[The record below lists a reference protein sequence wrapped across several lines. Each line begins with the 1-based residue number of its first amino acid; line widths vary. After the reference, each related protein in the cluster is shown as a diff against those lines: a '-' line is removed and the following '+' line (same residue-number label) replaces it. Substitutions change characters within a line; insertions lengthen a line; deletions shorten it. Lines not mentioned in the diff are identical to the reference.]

1 MNKTLFSIVIACTLS
16 WMGAHAQPIISYDF
30 ESKIGSYEEI
40 TGGTIILSN
49 ESLGNILNSTAFYG
63 PNVEDRT
70 DELKTVT
77 GIPIGFDF
85 TFNDTKMN
93 QFAISGGGFIVFGK
107 DQVTIK
113 PADPYY
119 LFTSSDEGQNN
130 AVASSSLGQTH
141 ADIDTEISYKLIG
154 TTGQRVLVI
163 QYKNLGLMSRWQDE
177 VLAKAQM
184 QFRIYEE
191 SSKIEII
198 YKDWKRDDDGMSLNT
213 RTGIKGTI
221 ANDLLTLTTSTQNW
235 QDAQPAISEVKE
247 ISWDSTFYPADGL
260 TYTFTPAAD
269 CETPKNQPTELKLTP
284 TTISLNGE
292 FTAVFGADHYL
303 VILNENES
311 LTSLPVDGKIYN
323 VNDKLGDGT
332 IIAYSTEATFT
343 TPETLTLTGAK
354 KYYIHVFSVNAFCS
368 YGPKYNTNNP
378 LTGNITTL
386 PEPPQTIKVTENN
399 YNEITLGI
407 TPNAANN
414 TFIVAI
420 TTEYDTNEW
429 GNVLIDGKFGKPTKE
444 LKVGDAIEGGG
455 KVIYKGKENSVKVS
469 DLTENTLYH
478 FKAWSIDEQENISS
492 TSVTDNISTWGKVP
506 YIPNFVQMPYY
517 EVPFGWGV
525 EGSDFRLENNYE
537 LSCKINQ
544 NAAGTTNA
552 LTTPWI
558 LLKEGMNRVLL
569 DYNMQVPGIRGSAGT
584 AYDDWDE
591 RDVFAILVTKD
602 EIKFDTIYRATSKTA
617 MKQEGINTYNRIYA
631 AFDKYAGEKV
641 KVKIYWNCYR
651 GINLFINNIEV
662 EEKLPCD
669 YPINVTASSVVGDKA
684 SIGWTSQGEE
694 NTWDIRYRIATG
706 DDGIEQEW
714 SNPLEVNANPYLL
727 TGLPTQE
734 NIELQVRA
742 KCSLSSQSNWSK
754 SLTFTTGYGIP
765 FTENFSGNALPA
777 GWSCKTGAL
786 ADPTEFC
793 SGTSCRPQWTWSTRP
808 KGLILSA
815 SGVSADEWLIM
826 PTIDLED
833 GSANYTL
840 NFDIMMLQ
848 AVAAN
853 DETYSV
859 VISYDGGKT
868 FNSGN
873 VIKTF
878 TKDELPT
885 ANQIKTF
892 SVPLNG
898 YKGQIQLALY
908 VKSTTG
914 KASTVQLQKVSI
926 DASCPTDIVA
936 TVSDITP
943 ESAKVT
949 WTSEAE
955 EFYVFIRKAGE
966 TKKQYEKVTVKEKTF
981 DNLDARTAY
990 EIGITKMCAIG
1001 DTAKV
1006 TLTKFTT
1013 LALEPCAQVT
1023 NIITTPSQYSVVISW
1038 EGEAM
1043 KYNIRYRATGTEEWS
1058 TKNTTENTLTIE
1070 GLEAEKTY
1078 EYGIQSV
1085 CSEAEGD
1092 VSEYTDTASFTT
1104 LAITCFPPTNI
1115 QVVPTYKSATVT
1127 WEGEAENYELGFRK
1141 GTEEW
1146 SISEITGKTKE
1157 LTDLDAETTYS
1168 VRLRSKCSAND
1179 MSTWSSAIEFTT
1191 TAIPQ
1196 CVAPTDLTVTSLTGT
1211 SAKLSWSADESNLS
1225 WDLRY
1230 RTSSATTWINEEGLT
1245 VKTYDLTNL
1254 TESTAYLWTV
1264 KATCDEGR
1272 TSAWATQNKFTTE
1285 ASGIND
1291 VAINALKVYV
1301 SGNVLNIINT
1311 EHCWINNIQIYSL
1324 NGQMLYTYTID
1335 SDENILIPMNLHQV
1349 KTIIKVNGKDWSKS
1363 YPVFF
1368 E

>member
-1 MNKTLFSIVIACTLS
+1 MNKTLFSIVITCTLS

-63 PNVEDRT
+63 PNVTDRT

-107 DQVTIK
+107 DQVTIN

-154 TTGQRVLVI
+154 TTGQRILVI

-235 QDAQPAISEVKE
+235 QDAQTAISDVKE
-247 ISWDSTFYPADGL
+247 MSWDSTFYPADGL
-260 TYTFTPAAD
+260 TYTFIPAAN
-269 CETPKNQPTELKLTP
+269 CEAPKNQPTELKLTS

-292 FTAVFGADHYL
+292 FTAVSGADHYL
-303 VILNENES
+303 AILNENES

-332 IIAYSTEATFT
+332 IISYSTEATFT
-343 TPETLTLTGAK
+343 TPETLILTGAK

-429 GNVLIDGKFGKPTKE
+429 GNILIDGKFGKPTKE

-517 EVPFGWGV
+517 EIPFGWGV

-537 LSCKINQ
+537 LSCKIKQ

-558 LLKEGMNRVLL
+558 LLKEGINRVLL
-569 DYNMQVPGIRGSAGT
+569 DYNMQVPGNYGSAGT
-584 AYDDWDE
+584 AYNDWDE

-602 EIKFDTIYRATSKTA
+602 EIKFDTIYRITSKTA

-631 AFDKYAGEKV
+631 AFDKYAREKV

-714 SNPLEVNANPYLL
+714 SNPLEVNTNPYLL

-826 PTIDLED
+826 PIIDLED

-848 AVAAN
+848 AFAAN

-859 VISYDGGKT
+859 VISYDGGKA

-878 TKDELPT
+878 TKEELPT
-885 ANQIKTF
+885 ANQTKTF

-981 DNLDARTAY
+981 DNLNARTAY

-1023 NIITTPSQYSVVISW
+1023 NITTTPSQYSVVISW

-1058 TKNTTENTLTIE
+1058 TKNTTENILTIE
-1070 GLEAEKTY
+1070 GLETEKTY

-1115 QVVPTYKSATVT
+1115 QVIPTHKSATIT
-1127 WEGEAENYELGFRK
+1127 WKGEAENYELGFRK

-1146 SISEITGKTKE
+1146 STSEITGKTKE
-1157 LTDLDAETTYS
+1157 LADLDAETVYS

-1179 MSTWSSAIEFTT
+1179 MSIWSSAIEFTT

-1285 ASGIND
+1285 ATGIND
-1291 VAINALKVYV
+1291 VAVNALKVYV